1 MGIINYT
8 VYCRTARRVIVPWKI
23 TAVGQPSF
31 TFRHF
36 FDAVVK
42 SQCTA
47 STSTT
52 SNPPECLL
60 SEVYIG
66 KAKESLDHVD
76 PDLIIEEVV
85 PVFRPFVKFAV
96 EEIKRR

>member
-1 MGIINYT
+1 M
-8 VYCRTARRVIVPWKI
+8 
-23 TAVGQPSF
+23 
-31 TFRHF
+31 
-36 FDAVVK
+36 K
-42 SQCTA
+42 SQCAT

-66 KAKESLDHVD
+66 KVKESLDHVD

-85 PVFRPFVKFAV
+85 PVFGPFVKFAV
-96 EEIKRR
+96 EEKEVGFKL